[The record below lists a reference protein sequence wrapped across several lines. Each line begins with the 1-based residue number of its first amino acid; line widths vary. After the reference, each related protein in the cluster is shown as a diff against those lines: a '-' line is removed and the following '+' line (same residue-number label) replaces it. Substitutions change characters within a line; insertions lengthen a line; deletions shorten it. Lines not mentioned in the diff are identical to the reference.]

1 MRIYGTI
8 RYEDKRFVKDLTEE
22 ILSVPEIQKVLPA
35 SVNLKVI
42 AVYNNK
48 RTRIKKL
55 EFYKNRST
63 SLLGMFNLYFHT
75 FSIFRLRKLMKTI
88 GVNTNEAK
96 RLLKIYG
103 QEN

>member
-1 MRIYGTI
+1 MRIYGAQ

-22 ILSVPEIQKVLPA
+22 ILSIPEIQKVLPA

-48 RTRIKKL
+48 RTRIKHL

-63 SLLGMFNLYFHT
+63 SLLGMFNLSFHT
-75 FSIFRLRKLMKTI
+75 FSIFRLRKLIKTI
-88 GVNTNEAK
+88 GVDTDETK
-96 RLLKIYG
+96 RLLKIYD